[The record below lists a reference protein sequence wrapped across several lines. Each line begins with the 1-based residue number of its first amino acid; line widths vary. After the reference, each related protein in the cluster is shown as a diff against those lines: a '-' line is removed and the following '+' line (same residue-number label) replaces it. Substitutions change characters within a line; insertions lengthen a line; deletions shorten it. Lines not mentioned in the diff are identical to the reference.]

1 MNGIR
6 REKIREFVE
15 LNQIATLNQLSAL
28 FPDVSLMTIH
38 RDLSHLQDQGF
49 LVKIRGG
56 ARYIANVANEP
67 AFAAREIINK
77 SAKQIIAGKAVAFL
91 AGSSSIFIDAGT
103 TTMALARQMP
113 DIQANV
119 MTTGPNIALEL
130 AKKSLITVN
139 LCGGVLNKSNLTLSG
154 DSAVESLSGINIDTA
169 FIVASG
175 YSAHSG
181 FTCGMESEA
190 RIKRMV
196 IKKARTSVILMD
208 SSKFDRLLPYTF
220 AVPGDFS
227 CMITNL
233 DPHAL
238 PESLLELVQSLRLKV
253 E

>member
-6 REKIREFVE
+6 RERIREFVE
-15 LNQIATLNQLSAL
+15 LNQIVTLNQLSTL

-38 RDLSHLQDQGF
+38 RDLSYLQDQGF

-56 ARYIANVANEP
+56 ARYIANIANEP

-77 SAKQIIAGKAVAFL
+77 SAKQIIATKSLPFL

-103 TTMALARQMP
+103 TMMALAKQMP
-113 DIQANV
+113 DIGANV

-130 AKKSLITVN
+130 AKKPLITVN

-154 DSAVESLSGINIDTA
+154 DAAIESLTGINIDTA

-175 YSAHSG
+175 YSPQSG

-190 RIKRMV
+190 RIKRM
-196 IKKARTSVILMD
+196 IIQKARTSVILMD

-227 CMITNL
+227 CMITDL
-233 DPHAL
+233 DPHVL
-238 PESLLELVQSLRLKV
+238 PEPIFELVQSLKLRV